1 MGPLPSLNYLGWDPS
16 TGSWIKATVCH
27 PKASRGARSPTGMV
41 GFMTS
46 NDVCRSTEI
55 SNFMLHILPWQGMGS
70 QDGVVC
76 LSHLFLFLIA
86 WQALASLLHSL
97 NA

>member
-1 MGPLPSLNYLGWDPS
+1 
-16 TGSWIKATVCH
+16 
-27 PKASRGARSPTGMV
+27 MV

-55 SNFMLHILPWQGMGS
+55 SNFMLHILPWQGVGS

-76 LSHLFLFLIA
+76 LSHLFFFLIA
-86 WQALASLLHSL
+86 LAGTCLPASFPECITVPSFHPEFFGGPGGKI
-97 NA
+97 